1 MAPHGKPGEE
11 YVSSRHRMVIYIP
24 DLYTREKTHEEV
36 LKAMLL
42 SRLYF
47 ILPSER
53 ELLGIRIK
61 S

>member
-1 MAPHGKPGEE
+1 MENQGKNMSVLGTEW
-11 YVSSRHRMVIYIP
+11 SFIFLIYIQERKLMRKFSKP
-24 DLYTREKTHEEV
+24 
-36 LKAMLL
+36 MLL